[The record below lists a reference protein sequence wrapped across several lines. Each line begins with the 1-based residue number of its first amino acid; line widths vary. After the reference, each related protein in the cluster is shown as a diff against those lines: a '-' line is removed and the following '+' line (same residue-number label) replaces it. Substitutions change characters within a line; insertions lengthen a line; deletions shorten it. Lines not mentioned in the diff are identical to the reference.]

1 MTKEVRQRIAL
12 VLFLCL
18 NTGCGTTMNYPIS
31 DHFDGKRFFNPYGI
45 SNEKSFGALL
55 KWQMTSEKKEWPE
68 FVDDVVPTKP
78 SAPKQNQYKVTFIN
92 HATTL
97 IQIGPYNILTDPV
110 YSERASP
117 VGFAGPKRAR
127 SPGVKFEDL
136 PKIDWIIVSH
146 NHYDHLDIDTL
157 EAIDRRD
164 QPKILVPLGD
174 KKILDKRSIKN
185 VQEVDWKQTV
195 KDGELEL
202 TFDYAIHWSSR
213 GLFDR
218 YHSLWG
224 SYILKYQGSKIF
236 FAGDTAYAQH
246 FKEIADRHGPFDL
259 ALLPIGA
266 YEPRWFMKEA
276 HMNPEDA
283 VMAYFDLNAENA
295 IGIHFGTFQLTDEG
309 IDDPVNDLEKAILKV
324 LSTKH
329 VHRLNFVA
337 PKNGQ
342 EFVFDLKL

>member
-1 MTKEVRQRIAL
+1 MTKEVCPRIALVLVL

-18 NTGCGTTMNYPIS
+18 NPGCRTTVSYPVS

-45 SNEKSFGALL
+45 SNEKSFGTFL
-55 KWQMTSEKKEWPE
+55 KWQMTSEKKKWPE
-68 FVDDVVPTKP
+68 FVDDVVVTKP
-78 SAPKQNQYKVTFIN
+78 SSPKQNQYKVTFIN

-97 IQIGPYNILTDPV
+97 IQIGPFNILTDPI

-127 SPGVKFEDL
+127 GPGVSFEDL

-224 SYILKYQGSKIF
+224 SYVVNYRGTKIF

-246 FKEIADRHGPFDL
+246 FREIAELHGPFDL

-276 HMNPEDA
+276 HMNPEEA
-283 VMAYFDLNAENA
+283 VMAYFDLN
-295 IGIHFGTFQLTDEG
+295 
-309 IDDPVNDLEKAILKV
+309 
-324 LSTKH
+324 TKKI
-329 VHRLNFVA
+329 N
-337 PKNGQ
+337 K
-342 EFVFDLKL
+342 